1 MDGSDIV
8 QIIII
13 VALIGLSA
21 FFSSAETSYTTINKI
36 KLRTMCKEG
45 NKGAVRVQKILE
57 NPGRMLSSILV
68 GNNIVN
74 IAVSSLVTTFTIKLF
89 GNAATGISTGILT
102 VVLLILGEITP
113 KTLASNNAET
123 IACLYSKPI
132 KIIIIILTPVV
143 FIIDKLSSIILKIFR
158 TDNKK
163 PTATITEAEFR
174 TMLDVAHEEGVF
186 EDGEKAI
193 IHNVFEFDDQKVKE
207 VMVPKIDVCMIE
219 QNATFEELLEVFREG
234 FHSKIP
240 VYDKETDKVIGILH
254 IKDLLMSDAYTD
266 AEARAGFKLSDI
278 IRNKPYFTFENQT
291 TSVLFEDMKKKAVSA
306 AVVLDEYGVVTG
318 FVTMQDLVE
327 EITGHMEDEHDM
339 ETEAAFREVA
349 HGKYRVEGGFKL
361 DDINEK
367 LETAFTSDDN
377 DSIGGLLMER
387 LDRFPKA
394 GDSIVDNG
402 YKISVIAA
410 ENDRVESVLLE
421 KIHEEKEQENKSS
434 EENNDNANTTE
445 GKKREEKNNCDK

>member
-1 MDGSDIV
+1 MDGGDIV

-13 VALIGLSA
+13 VSLIGLSA
-21 FFSSAETSYTTINKI
+21 FFSSAETSYTMINKI
-36 KLRTMCKEG
+36 KLRSMCDEG
-45 NKGAVRVQKILE
+45 NKNALRVQKILK

-89 GNAATGISTGILT
+89 GNTATGISTGILT

-113 KTLASNNAET
+113 KTLASDNAET

-132 KIIIIILTPVV
+132 SIVIIILTPVV
-143 FIIDKLSSIILKIFR
+143 FIIDKLSSLILRLFK
-158 TDNKK
+158 TKNKK
-163 PTATITEAEFR
+163 PTATITEAEFKA
-174 TMLDVAHEEGVF
+174 MVDVAHEEGVF
-186 EDGEKAI
+186 EDGEKEI

-219 QNATFEELLEVFREG
+219 KDAGFDELMEVFREG

-240 VYDKETDKVIGILH
+240 VYDKETQKVTGVLN
-254 IKDLLMSDAYTD
+254 IKDILMSDAYTD
-266 AEARAGFKLSDI
+266 AEVRENFRISDI

-291 TSVLFEDMKKKAVSA
+291 TSVLFADMKKRSVSS

-327 EITGHMEDEHDM
+327 EITGHMDDEHDM
-339 ETEAAFREVA
+339 ETEAPFKELAEGR
-349 HGKYRVEGGFKL
+349 YRVDGGFKL

-367 LETAFTSDDN
+367 LGSEFTSDDN
-377 DSIGGLLMER
+377 DSIGGLIMER
-387 LDRFPKA
+387 LDRFPRA
-394 GDSIVDNG
+394 GDSIEEGG
-402 YKISVIAA
+402 YKISVISVENNRA
-410 ENDRVESVLLE
+410 EGVVIE
-421 KIHEEKEQENKSS
+421 KNPEEKKENVDS
-434 EENNDNANTTE
+434 
-445 GKKREEKNNCDK
+445 